1 MPRRAVWHRRAMN
14 ALTVALGACRGASV
28 LSKSTFFQ
36 IDVLI
41 PQTLAHTGE
50 SRSAPI

>member
-1 MPRRAVWHRRAMN
+1 MPRHAVWHRRAVN
-14 ALTVALGACRGASV
+14 ALTVALGACNGVGA

-36 IDVLI
+36 IEVLI
-41 PQTLAHTGE
+41 PQSLAHRGG